1 MDSFTKIIK
10 DRLLELN
17 WSIRKL
23 GREANL
29 SPGYVQQVHSGTI
42 PKDETVIRIARALD
56 LDETEML
63 FLARYERTSD
73 PETRAIYKQAL
84 DVSQSVEG
92 ALSSGAAAP
101 VKPIQIP
108 LISYVSAGE
117 PFQWTDQGYGPG
129 QGLEMLDIPPGLETR
144 LALKVYAVRVRGDSM
159 FPYLK
164 EGAVL
169 FAMPESRN
177 EIRHGDYVIFK
188 DQDYNAWVKMVFF
201 RDRKIIFR
209 SLNPEFEDIVKTED
223 ELVLIDRVIHIAL

>member
-1 MDSFTKIIK
+1 MNSFTKIIK
-10 DRLLELN
+10 DRLVELG

-42 PKDETVIRIARALD
+42 PKDETVIRIARTLD
-56 LDETEML
+56 LDETELL

-84 DVSQSVEG
+84 DVSQSEDG
-92 ALSSGAAAP
+92 AFSSYAAA
-101 VKPIQIP
+101 QIP

-117 PFQWTDQGYGPG
+117 SFQWTDQGFGPG

-144 LALKVYAVRVRGDSM
+144 LARKVYAVRVRGDSM

-169 FAMPESRN
+169 FVMPESRN
-177 EIRHGDYVIFK
+177 VIRHGDYVIFK
-188 DQDYNAWVKMVFF
+188 DQSYNAWVKMVFF
-201 RDRKIIFR
+201 RERKIIFR

-223 ELVLIDRVIHIAL
+223 ELVLMERVIHIAL